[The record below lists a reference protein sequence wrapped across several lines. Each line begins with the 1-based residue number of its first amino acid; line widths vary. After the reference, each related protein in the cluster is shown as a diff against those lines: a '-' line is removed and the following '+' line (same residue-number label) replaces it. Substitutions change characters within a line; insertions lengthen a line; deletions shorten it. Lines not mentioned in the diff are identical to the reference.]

1 VAQRQL
7 ASTSDAALARSADEI
22 TAEKWGRKKPYG
34 LAQPL
39 LDTGGVQSIPSLE
52 ADATL
57 LARSKPRT
65 CPYCESTYVARSRR
79 QGLWGMPVLRLL
91 GVHVYR
97 CTECWRRF
105 RAFQRKRESAR
116 AA

>member
-1 VAQRQL
+1 M
-7 ASTSDAALARSADEI
+7 I
-22 TAEKWGRKKPYG
+22 TG

-39 LDTGGVQSIPSLE
+39 LDNCGVQSTPFSE

-57 LARSKPRT
+57 LARSKTRK

-79 QGLWGMPVLRLL
+79 QGLWGMPVVRLL

-105 RAFQRKRESAR
+105 RAFQRRRMNAR